1 MAQKKWL
8 TQANRF
14 NFRHIKQPSHKVYLD
29 PATFGI
35 GNTRVTIPA
44 MQGADGEAITFNQ
57 NYLMVPNIEA
67 TADGKNALKGWSWRN
82 QADGDMWV
90 WNIPEAKRYVSDL
103 SQRTITNSMRN
114 LSVSSDPRTRGA
126 ANDKQWNPHGTRY
139 YKDAFIKDFTKVF
152 YDLAT
157 SNIGLDLDISLDQNK
172 IEKMGLQYPDDTS
185 SYLKISPVFNFNT
198 LTTDAKKL
206 LEIDSRTKKS
216 KLFKVYNK
224 TRASQDDFDLNISD
238 MLFLGKKVAR
248 RVKKYGPLFTGIGVP
263 TSAFQKDASL
273 KNAIIWANPKNEYSY
288 GYLDIAVAK
297 DNTCEASNLVLSS
310 SISCS
315 YLKKSYLLRSPNFN
329 LQTEDIVGPDS
340 KTVLCS
346 VRDFVSN
353 EMFDGDPKTTEIEVI
368 RQYGNQVGSQVGSQS
383 TNSITTDRVARYRT
397 VPERTAPFLQTVFEL
412 PISGQTEEI
421 KKVDGFIKYLNQY
434 ATPISMQTYSP
445 VPYDQTRL
453 IGTCN
458 KSTFSRNCQVTYK
471 GYNSD
476 SSKITE
482 NNIGLKFNGKEIP
495 VNTKKGGRRP
505 VLYVRSRIIVSL
517 DALALNL
524 RGQPFESLYED
535 YFVPKSGNHYQHP
548 IVVKQ
553 MDGSQKNSTFMEVI
567 LERVFDISTYKGG
580 KILSTL
586 NQIDKKIN
594 DLKQGKKIT
603 KFSIPSLNSI
613 IAIAKKPKIP
623 TIKIPPII
631 GLLPGQAKIPG
642 ASAPPNL
649 PFIPNFP
656 VTPSTPSTQATPE
669 TPVNVYQYVL
679 DAKGE
684 EASDLLKNVL
694 DFSKVS
700 IPSEQDKLFLTE
712 FVEMMNQMVSG
723 GFIPQEAIKPIV
735 ENIIENDERSM
746 PEIQKA
752 NQTASQ
758 VAQAA
763 SQAAS
768 QAAIIGGFGGRGSAA
783 SSASASSNTTSA
795 SQMAQISQISP
806 LIGGG
811 NTSGR
816 GGPMLDMSRV
826 KLYGW
831 PLSSAVLL
839 PPQQPV
845 RVRVDLVKQYNIDK
859 AGDAQVP
866 FRINEVIFGEIL
878 KEEFPKLQTMDQT
891 DVPKDD
897 VTGVDTPPISQDAP
911 PELPP
916 PPTSLPTSDELL
928 PTSDELA
935 SDEIKGT
942 QGIPDGGNIVP
953 MEGDLSAATEEK
965 KTPWGWIV
973 AGVATAGVAGAVI
986 WNMNKNKKS

>member
-216 KLFKVYNK
+216 KLFKLYNN
-224 TRASQDDFDLNISD
+224 TRASQDNFDLNISN
-238 MLFLGKKVAR
+238 MLFLDKKVAR

-288 GYLDIAVAK
+288 GYLDVAVAK
-297 DNTCEASNLVLSS
+297 DNICEASNLVLSS
-310 SISCS
+310 SISCA
-315 YLKKSYLLRSPNFN
+315 YLKKNYLLKSQNTN
-329 LQTEDIVGPDS
+329 LQTEDVVGPDS

-346 VRDFVSN
+346 IRDFTN
-353 EMFDGDPKTTEIEVI
+353 DEMFDGDLSKTSIVVEVNNDKAKRTIPKHAYNFFTSIYRLPRYTGDSALSSIYDFISYFNKYTT
-368 RQYGNQVGSQVGSQS
+368 
-383 TNSITTDRVARYRT
+383 
-397 VPERTAPFLQTVFEL
+397 PTA
-412 PISGQTEEI
+412 
-421 KKVDGFIKYLNQY
+421 
-434 ATPISMQTYSP
+434 MQTYTP
-445 VPYDQTRL
+445 LPYDTTRL
-453 IGTCN
+453 VGTCN
-458 KSTFSRNCQVTYK
+458 IPVLSLTNCQVYYK

-476 SSKITE
+476 SSSLNQ
-482 NNIGLKFNGKEIP
+482 NNFGLKLNGTDIP
-495 VNTKKGGRRP
+495 VDTKKSSRIP

-524 RGQPFESLYED
+524 RGQPFESFYED
-535 YFVPKSGNHYQHP
+535 YFVPKSGRHYQHP

-567 LERVFDISTYKGG
+567 LERVFDIRTYKGG

-586 NQIDKKIN
+586 NQIDKRIN
-594 DLKQGKKIT
+594 DLKQGKKID
-603 KFSIPSLNSI
+603 KISIPALKPI
-613 IAIAKKPKIP
+613 LAVAKTPKIP

-878 KEEFPKLQTMDQT
+878 KEEFPKLQTMDQR
-891 DVPKDD
+891 DVPKEDA
-897 VTGVDTPPISQDAP
+897 TGVDTPPLPQEAL

-916 PPTSLPTSDELL
+916 PPTELPA
-928 PTSDELA
+928 SDELA

-942 QGIPDGGNIVP
+942 QEIPDGGNIVP